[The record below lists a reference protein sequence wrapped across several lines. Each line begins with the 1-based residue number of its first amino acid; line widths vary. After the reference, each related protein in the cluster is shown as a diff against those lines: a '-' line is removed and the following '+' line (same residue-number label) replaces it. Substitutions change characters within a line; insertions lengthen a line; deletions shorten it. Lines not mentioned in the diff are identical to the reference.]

1 MHMVFSTRRFYVR
14 SAASIAVATWLGAA
28 TVTAQTGATN
38 GEWGVFGADAGATR
52 FSPLD
57 EIHEENVGDLE
68 VAWRWSAR
76 EQGTPPPSG
85 RTQISPLVID
95 GVMYTTIGNQRN
107 VIALDAATGESICCL
122 LYTSPSPRD

>member
-76 EQGTPPPSG
+76 DQGTPPPSG
-85 RTQISPLVID
+85 TS
-95 GVMYTTIGNQRN
+95 
-107 VIALDAATGESICCL
+107 ATSSL
-122 LYTSPSPRD
+122 SMPRPVSPSGTGGQVTANKGGATSSSPWHVVPVVV

>member
-57 EIHEENVGDLE
+57 EIHEE
-68 VAWRWSAR
+68 
-76 EQGTPPPSG
+76 
-85 RTQISPLVID
+85 I
-95 GVMYTTIGNQRN
+95 
-107 VIALDAATGESICCL
+107 
-122 LYTSPSPRD
+122 PRCKECHLKS